1 MSSLNRRFL
10 LALPLALAACGF
22 TPVYAPG
29 GTGAALRGKVTIVA
43 PESEEG
49 YLILRNVE
57 ERLGRA
63 QANVYRLTLTPV
75 LERQGQAIT
84 EAGEITRFSIIGRV
98 SYELRLTSD
107 DSLLASGTVQDFAG
121 YSATGSTVETLA
133 AESDALD
140 RLMSSLADRVT
151 ARIYTLAD
159 LPE

>member
-84 EAGEITRFSIIGRV
+84 EAGG
-98 SYELRLTSD
+98 
-107 DSLLASGTVQDFAG
+107 ASTGKEAAAAHETTAG
-121 YSATGSTVETLA
+121 Q
-133 AESDALD
+133 
-140 RLMSSLADRVT
+140 
-151 ARIYTLAD
+151 
-159 LPE
+159 PN